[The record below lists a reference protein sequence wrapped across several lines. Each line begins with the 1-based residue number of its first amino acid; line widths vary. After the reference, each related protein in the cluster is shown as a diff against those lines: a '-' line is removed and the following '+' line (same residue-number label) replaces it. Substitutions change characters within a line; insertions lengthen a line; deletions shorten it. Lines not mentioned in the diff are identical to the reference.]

1 MWKTDDRAL
10 RVQVGA
16 ATVAARGRDVNQD
29 TVIVAPGLFGVA
41 DGMGGPGGGDAA
53 SALAADAVVAAV
65 AAGAD
70 GLAAA
75 SAAHDAVRAA
85 RSGVGLGRMGTTLCV
100 GVVGWD
106 DKTAAVQVVNVGDS
120 RAYLL
125 TPERQWCQL
134 TRDQKYVQDLLDQGV
149 ISAAE
154 AAVHPQRNVITS
166 AVGHDVFEPDVQMI
180 AVAPNAR
187 MVFCSDGV
195 TDDLDGAALSALVG
209 GRLHPQAVADG
220 AVQEVA
226 AAGARDD
233 ATIVVVDIVAVSGRA
248 RRAS

>member
-1 MWKTDDRAL
+1 
-10 RVQVGA
+10 
-16 ATVAARGRDVNQD
+16 
-29 TVIVAPGLFGVA
+29 
-41 DGMGGPGGGDAA
+41 
-53 SALAADAVVAAV
+53 
-65 AAGAD
+65 
-70 GLAAA
+70 
-75 SAAHDAVRAA
+75 
-85 RSGVGLGRMGTTLCV
+85 
-100 GVVGWD
+100 VGWD

-166 AVGHDVFEPDVQMI
+166 AVGHDVFEPDVQI

-195 TDDLDGAALSALVG
+195 TDDLDEAALFALVG
-209 GRLHPQAVADG
+209 SRLHPQVVADG
-220 AVQEVA
+220 AVLEVA